1 MKLTFLGANHEVTG
15 SCTLLEAAGQRY
27 LIDCGME
34 QGKDVYEN
42 QPIPVAPGE
51 IDGVLA
57 THAHIDHTGLL
68 PLLVRNGFRG
78 RIYATRPTAELC
90 SIMLRDSAHIQE
102 FEAEWK
108 NRKGQRSGAE
118 PVEPMYTIQDAEAA
132 IALFRGYDYN
142 KEIELAPGIV
152 IRFVDV
158 GHLLGSS
165 SIEIWVT
172 ENGATTKLVFSGD
185 IGNHDQ
191 PIIKDPTYLKDADYV
206 FMESTY
212 GDRSHGPRP
221 DYVGE
226 LTKILQRTFDRGGN
240 VVIPSFAV
248 GRTQE
253 LLYFIREI
261 KEKNLVTGHG
271 CFPVYIDSPLAIR
284 KDGTWYAYGWDL
296 TGNVTEIF
304 GKAGY
309 LRTVY
314 TYTPYGEATAEG
326 DVTQP
331 IQWSSEYNDEELG
344 LVYYNYRH
352 LNPHDGRWI
361 NRDPIEEQGGW
372 NLFAFAGNSPFLL
385 VDALGLWKKEAGSE
399 TIWSAEKNDTLE
411 SLAVNEGRNKGDYVC
426 IWPTEGTR
434 DHGYPRKIKPCDKYD
449 VSNLRLPEQ
458 ENSVELLVADDLF
471 DSYKDIFPGI
481 RKDIEG
487 KNVAKFLQKISQEG
501 KKPITSFIL
510 AGHGGRSSKDGNA
523 FTINSL
529 SRLEKKPSFSR
540 AQQKKG
546 PVRCWFSVVA
556 TVMFSGC
563 SSSSFAKQFAR
574 EFMRKGTTVAGT
586 NQPIGTFV
594 HPVEGPQIVYGYSND
609 PKTQDLK
616 EDDYYSSKVWEIFN
630 GNL

>member
-185 IGNHDQ
+185 IGNLDQ
-191 PIIKDPTYLKDADYV
+191 PIIKDPSYLKDADYV

-221 DYVGE
+221 DYVAE
-226 LTKILQRTFDRGGN
+226 LAKILQRTFDRGGN

-261 KEKNLVTGHG
+261 KEKNLITGHG
-271 CFPVYIDSPLAIR
+271 CFPVYIDSPLAIEATRIFKDTDSSCFDEETNALLAKGIDPIQFPGLKVSVTSDESRAINTDPVPKVIISASGMCEAGRIRHHLKHNLWR
-284 KDGTWYAYGWDL
+284 KECTILFVGYQAVNTLGRSLLEGADNVKLFGESIEVQAEICQL
-296 TGNVTEIF
+296 TGLSGHADREGLLKWVNSFEPKPKRVFIIHGEDEVENVFAQTLTEQGF
-304 GKAGY
+304 NASA
-309 LRTVY
+309 
-314 TYTPYGEATAEG
+314 PYNGEQWAIGAEG
-326 DVTQP
+326 
-331 IQWSSEYNDEELG
+331 
-344 LVYYNYRH
+344 
-352 LNPHDGRWI
+352 
-361 NRDPIEEQGGW
+361 
-372 NLFAFAGNSPFLL
+372 
-385 VDALGLWKKEAGSE
+385 
-399 TIWSAEKNDTLE
+399 
-411 SLAVNEGRNKGDYVC
+411 AVCLK
-426 IWPTEGTR
+426 EGTR
-434 DHGYPRKIKPCDKYD
+434 IRIEHHISEGAARAATVFQRLLNAGKRLLRVIEHNEGGANKDLAKFADQINALCDKWD
-449 VSNLRLPEQ
+449 R
-458 ENSVELLVADDLF
+458 
-471 DSYKDIFPGI
+471 
-481 RKDIEG
+481 
-487 KNVAKFLQKISQEG
+487 
-501 KKPITSFIL
+501 
-510 AGHGGRSSKDGNA
+510 
-523 FTINSL
+523 
-529 SRLEKKPSFSR
+529 
-540 AQQKKG
+540 
-546 PVRCWFSVVA
+546 
-556 TVMFSGC
+556 
-563 SSSSFAKQFAR
+563 
-574 EFMRKGTTVAGT
+574 
-586 NQPIGTFV
+586 
-594 HPVEGPQIVYGYSND
+594 
-609 PKTQDLK
+609 
-616 EDDYYSSKVWEIFN
+616 
-630 GNL
+630 

>member
-221 DYVGE
+221 DYVAE
-226 LTKILQRTFDRGGN
+226 LAKILQRTFDRGGN

-271 CFPVYIDSPLAIR
+271 CFPVYIDSPLATEATRIFRDTDPDCFDAQTRALLEKGIDPINVPGLRISVTSDDSRMINTDRTPKVILSASGMCDAGRIR
-284 KDGTWYAYGWDL
+284 HHLKHSLWIAENIIL
-296 TGNVTEIF
+296 I
-304 GKAGY
+304 AGY
-309 LRTVY
+309 QSKGTLGRALLDGVKEVRLF
-314 TYTPYGEATAEG
+314 GEDIAVNAEIAVLHG
-326 DVTQP
+326 TSGHADQK
-331 IQWSSEYNDEELG
+331 G
-344 LVYYNYRH
+344 LFNWV
-352 LNPHDGRWI
+352 
-361 NRDPIEEQGGW
+361 E
-372 NLFAFAGNSPFLL
+372 AFAKKPETIFVNHGDTEACEAFQALLQEKGYVAVAPFSGAEFDLL
-385 VDALGLWKKEAGSE
+385 SGKFLAFPAGRPIAKRGAERKKGVFDALIA
-399 TIWSAEKNDTLE
+399 A
-411 SLAVNEGRNKGDYVC
+411 AQ
-426 IWPTEGTR
+426 
-434 DHGYPRKIKPCDKYD
+434 
-449 VSNLRLPEQ
+449 RL
-458 ENSVELLVADDLF
+458 LLVAQSCRERPNRDLT
-471 DSYKDIFPGI
+471 
-481 RKDIEG
+481 R
-487 KNVAKFLQKISQEG
+487 
-501 KKPITSFIL
+501 
-510 AGHGGRSSKDGNA
+510 
-523 FTINSL
+523 FTAQIQAL
-529 SRLEKKPSFSR
+529 IDRWEK
-540 AQQKKG
+540 
-546 PVRCWFSVVA
+546 
-556 TVMFSGC
+556 
-563 SSSSFAKQFAR
+563 
-574 EFMRKGTTVAGT
+574 
-586 NQPIGTFV
+586 
-594 HPVEGPQIVYGYSND
+594 
-609 PKTQDLK
+609 
-616 EDDYYSSKVWEIFN
+616 
-630 GNL
+630 

>member
-221 DYVGE
+221 DYVAE
-226 LTKILQRTFDRGGN
+226 LAKILQRTFDRGGN

-271 CFPVYIDSPLAIR
+271 CFPVYIDSPLAI
-284 KDGTWYAYGWDL
+284 
-296 TGNVTEIF
+296 
-304 GKAGY
+304 
-309 LRTVY
+309 
-314 TYTPYGEATAEG
+314 EATRIFKDTDSSCFDEETNALLAKG
-326 DVTQP
+326 IDP
-331 IQWSSEYNDEELG
+331 IQFGIIMVLNCGIG
-344 LVYYNYRH
+344 LLTPPV
-352 LNPHDGRWI
+352 GAV
-361 NRDPIEEQGGW
+361 
-372 NLFAFAGNSPFLL
+372 LFIGSAVAKRPMEKVVKATLPFYLCMFIALL
-385 VDALGLWKKEAGSE
+385 LLTFVPD
-399 TIWSAEKNDTLE
+399 I
-411 SLAVNEGRNKGDYVC
+411 SLAIPKLLGGYV
-426 IWPTEGTR
+426 
-434 DHGYPRKIKPCDKYD
+434 
-449 VSNLRLPEQ
+449 S
-458 ENSVELLVADDLF
+458 
-471 DSYKDIFPGI
+471 
-481 RKDIEG
+481 
-487 KNVAKFLQKISQEG
+487 
-501 KKPITSFIL
+501 PITNPL
-510 AGHGGRSSKDGNA
+510 
-523 FTINSL
+523 
-529 SRLEKKPSFSR
+529 
-540 AQQKKG
+540 G
-546 PVRCWFSVVA
+546 PVF
-556 TVMFSGC
+556 
-563 SSSSFAKQFAR
+563 
-574 EFMRKGTTVAGT
+574 
-586 NQPIGTFV
+586 I
-594 HPVEGPQIVYGYSND
+594 H
-609 PKTQDLK
+609 
-616 EDDYYSSKVWEIFN
+616 
-630 GNL
+630 

>member
-221 DYVGE
+221 DYVAE
-226 LTKILQRTFDRGGN
+226 LAKILQRTFDRGGN

-261 KEKNLVTGHG
+261 KERGLVTGHG
-271 CFPVYIDSPLAIR
+271 DFPVYVDSPLAVEATRVFLQCDTQFVDDEMRAVIR
-284 KDGTWYAYGWDL
+284 SGVNPLVFPGLKLTVSTEESKAINDDPTPKVIISASGMCDAGRIRHHLKHNLWKRETLVLFVGYQAVGTPGRALADGAKKVKLLGE
-296 TGNVTEIF
+296 EIQVNAEVDVLP
-304 GKAGY
+304 GVSGHADKAG
-309 LRTVY
+309 LISWLN
-314 TYTPYGEATAEG
+314 GFEEARAR
-326 DVTQP
+326 VRQP
-331 IQWSSEYNDEELG
+331 RRPRRGGQLHKVPERRAG
-344 LVYYNYRH
+344 L
-352 LNPHDGRWI
+352 
-361 NRDPIEEQGGW
+361 
-372 NLFAFAGNSPFLL
+372 
-385 VDALGLWKKEAGSE
+385 
-399 TIWSAEKNDTLE
+399 
-411 SLAVNEGRNKGDYVC
+411 
-426 IWPTEGTR
+426 
-434 DHGYPRKIKPCDKYD
+434 
-449 VSNLRLPEQ
+449 
-458 ENSVELLVADDLF
+458 
-471 DSYKDIFPGI
+471 
-481 RKDIEG
+481 
-487 KNVAKFLQKISQEG
+487 
-501 KKPITSFIL
+501 
-510 AGHGGRSSKDGNA
+510 
-523 FTINSL
+523 
-529 SRLEKKPSFSR
+529 
-540 AQQKKG
+540 
-546 PVRCWFSVVA
+546 
-556 TVMFSGC
+556 
-563 SSSSFAKQFAR
+563 
-574 EFMRKGTTVAGT
+574 
-586 NQPIGTFV
+586 
-594 HPVEGPQIVYGYSND
+594 
-609 PKTQDLK
+609 
-616 EDDYYSSKVWEIFN
+616 
-630 GNL
+630 

>member
-78 RIYATRPTAELC
+78 RIYATKPTAELC

-142 KEIELAPGIV
+142 KEIELAPGVI

-221 DYVGE
+221 DYVAE
-226 LTKILQRTFDRGGN
+226 LAKILQRTFDRGGN

-271 CFPVYIDSPLAIR
+271 CFPVYIDSPLAIEATRIFKDTDSFCFDEETNALLAKGIDPIQFPGLKVSVTSDESRAINTDPVPKVIISASGMCEAGRIRHHLKHNLWR
-284 KDGTWYAYGWDL
+284 KECTILFVGYQAVNTLGRSLLEGADNVKLFGESIEVQAEICQL
-296 TGNVTEIF
+296 TGLSGHADREGLLKWVNSFEPKPKRVFIIHGEDEVENIFAQTLTEQGF
-304 GKAGY
+304 NACA
-309 LRTVY
+309 
-314 TYTPYGEATAEG
+314 PYNGEQWAIGAEG
-326 DVTQP
+326 
-331 IQWSSEYNDEELG
+331 
-344 LVYYNYRH
+344 
-352 LNPHDGRWI
+352 
-361 NRDPIEEQGGW
+361 
-372 NLFAFAGNSPFLL
+372 
-385 VDALGLWKKEAGSE
+385 
-399 TIWSAEKNDTLE
+399 
-411 SLAVNEGRNKGDYVC
+411 AVCLK
-426 IWPTEGTR
+426 EGTR
-434 DHGYPRKIKPCDKYD
+434 IRIEHHVSEGAARAATVFQRLLNAGKRLLRVIEHNEDGANKDLAKFADQINALCDKWD
-449 VSNLRLPEQ
+449 R
-458 ENSVELLVADDLF
+458 
-471 DSYKDIFPGI
+471 
-481 RKDIEG
+481 
-487 KNVAKFLQKISQEG
+487 
-501 KKPITSFIL
+501 
-510 AGHGGRSSKDGNA
+510 
-523 FTINSL
+523 
-529 SRLEKKPSFSR
+529 
-540 AQQKKG
+540 
-546 PVRCWFSVVA
+546 
-556 TVMFSGC
+556 
-563 SSSSFAKQFAR
+563 
-574 EFMRKGTTVAGT
+574 
-586 NQPIGTFV
+586 
-594 HPVEGPQIVYGYSND
+594 
-609 PKTQDLK
+609 
-616 EDDYYSSKVWEIFN
+616 
-630 GNL
+630 

>member
-185 IGNHDQ
+185 IGNLDQ

-221 DYVGE
+221 DYVAE
-226 LTKILQRTFDRGGN
+226 LAKILQRTFDRGGN

-271 CFPVYIDSPLAIR
+271 CFPVYIDSPLAIEATR
-284 KDGTWYAYGWDL
+284 IFKDTDSSCFDEETNALLAKGIDPIQFPGLKVSVTSDESRAINTDPVPKVIISASGMCEAGRIRHHLKHNLWRPECAVVFVGYQAEGSLGRRLLNGVGSVKLFGEEIAVRARIVNFHGLSSHADRDGLLRWIEHFSPRPRQVFVVHGDQE
-296 TGNVTEIF
+296 VTEVY
-304 GKAGY
+304 ANT
-309 LRTVY
+309 LREKGLAAHAPNYEEVY
-314 TYTPYGEATAEG
+314 DLLDNRMLSP
-326 DVTQP
+326 
-331 IQWSSEYNDEELG
+331 G
-344 LVYYNYRH
+344 L
-352 LNPHDGRWI
+352 P
-361 NRDPIEEQGGW
+361 P
-372 NLFAFAGNSPFLL
+372 
-385 VDALGLWKKEAGSE
+385 
-399 TIWSAEKNDTLE
+399 
-411 SLAVNEGRNKGDYVC
+411 
-426 IWPTEGTR
+426 
-434 DHGYPRKIKPCDKYD
+434 
-449 VSNLRLPEQ
+449 
-458 ENSVELLVADDLF
+458 
-471 DSYKDIFPGI
+471 
-481 RKDIEG
+481 
-487 KNVAKFLQKISQEG
+487 
-501 KKPITSFIL
+501 
-510 AGHGGRSSKDGNA
+510 
-523 FTINSL
+523 
-529 SRLEKKPSFSR
+529 EKKPEPASGGSPAYQR
-540 AQQKKG
+540 LEDVGRRLMEVIAHNKG
-546 PVRCWFSVVA
+546 
-556 TVMFSGC
+556 
-563 SSSSFAKQFAR
+563 
-574 EFMRKGTTVAGT
+574 GT
-586 NQPIGTFV
+586 N
-594 HPVEGPQIVYGYSND
+594 
-609 PKTQDLK
+609 KDLGRFADQLRALIEK
-616 EDDYYSSKVWEIFN
+616 WDR
-630 GNL
+630 